1 MTNGQHIILCGCIE
15 LVGGIIDLSLRIYP
29 ASWILLGLGTF
40 TILGGLAVHKKEEK
54 K

>member
-15 LVGGIIDLSLRIYP
+15 LVCAGLSFIGDADWGTL
-29 ASWILLGLGTF
+29 ILLCTGIF
-40 TILGGLAVHKKEEK
+40 TILGGLAVHKKEK